1 VSLVTLH
8 EVSKVYRAGGAEP
21 VTALHPTTF
30 AIPAGEF
37 LAVMGPSGSGKST
50 LLSILGVMNPPTSG
64 RLVLDGIDAYALR
77 QERQA
82 DLRREYIGFVFQR
95 LELLPYLTALEN
107 VMLPL
112 AIQKVRDKRGA
123 ALSALERVGLDG
135 SHGRRLPGELSGGEQ
150 GRVAIARAIVND
162 PLLLLADEPT
172 GSLDSASG
180 RLILE
185 LLRSLADAG
194 HAVVMV
200 THNPESVSAVDRV
213 VEIRDGCC
221 ALGPPA

>member
-1 VSLVTLH
+1 VSLVTLDA
-8 EVSKVYRAGGAEP
+8 VSKVYGGSGEEA
-21 VTALHPTTF
+21 VTALQSTSLV
-30 AIPAGEF
+30 IPAGEF

-50 LLSILGVMNPPTSG
+50 FLSILGVMNPPTGG

-82 DLRREYIGFVFQR
+82 DLRREYIGFVFQQ

-112 AIQKVRDKRGA
+112 AIQKLPDKRGT
-123 ALSALERVGLDG
+123 ALAALERVGLG
-135 SHGRRLPGELSGGEQ
+135 ATHGRRLPGELSGGEQ

-162 PLLLLADEPT
+162 APLILADEPT
-172 GSLDSASG
+172 GSLDTASG

-221 ALGPPA
+221 TLG